1 MTIIAIANQKGGV
14 GKTTTAVTLSVLWG
28 RGGSKVLLVD
38 LDSQGNC
45 ADSLGMGAGREL
57 SYLLTPGIGRFM
69 PVYSGRDNLE
79 VIRAGHDT
87 VELKTIL
94 NGVMLKEMVLERAFN
109 STRTSADGRGKG
121 SSIADLYDLVV
132 MDCAPSVD
140 ILHTAALV
148 AADYLLIPTRLDQ
161 FALKGIAEIIESV
174 NFLHHAHVS
183 HVKMLGIL
191 PTFYERQTK
200 ESQAQLEHL
209 VDRFR
214 TMVLPPIPQDTNIRE
229 ANRAGKTILEFDKG
243 SRSVVG
249 VDVRGEMVGGY
260 EQVLMRLDERMG

>member
-14 GKTTTAVTLSVLWG
+14 GKTTTAVTLSALWG

-57 SYLLTPGIGRFM
+57 SYLLTPGIGRFV
-69 PVYSGRDNLE
+69 PVFTGRDNLE
-79 VIRAGHDT
+79 VIRAGHET
-87 VELKTIL
+87 TELKL
-94 NGVMLKEMVLERAFN
+94 MLGGVMMRERVLERAL
-109 STRTSADGRGKG
+109 TEDRGPKTG
-121 SSIADLYDLVV
+121 GTIRDLYDLVV
-132 MDCAPSVD
+132 IDCAPSVD
-140 ILHTAALV
+140 LLHIAALV

-161 FALKGIAEIIESV
+161 LAIKGVRDVMVSV
-174 NFLHHAHVS
+174 RELHQVHAS
-183 HVKMLGIL
+183 HVKVLGIL

-200 ESQAQLEHL
+200 ESQAQLENL
-209 VDRFR
+209 ARVFG